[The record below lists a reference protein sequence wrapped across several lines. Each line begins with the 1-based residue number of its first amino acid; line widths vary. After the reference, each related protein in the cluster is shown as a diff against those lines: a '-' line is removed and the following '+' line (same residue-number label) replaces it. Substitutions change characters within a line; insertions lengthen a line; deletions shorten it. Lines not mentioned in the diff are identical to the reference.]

1 MVKAVKTREPA
12 VEGLADPA
20 GGEGRMLLNEPVLFV
35 VTNVRSLSRAR
46 DFCAKIGTNDEEV
59 EMGWLD
65 KLLGREKR
73 TGSQTSGTGAMS
85 QGSEAAE
92 PTPSAPPPTGGAE
105 SGAGGLGREQTGGQT
120 GEESRPT

>member
-1 MVKAVKTREPA
+1 
-12 VEGLADPA
+12 
-20 GGEGRMLLNEPVLFV
+20 
-35 VTNVRSLSRAR
+35 
-46 DFCAKIGTNDEEV
+46 
-59 EMGWLD
+59 MGWLD

-105 SGAGGLGREQTGGQT
+105 SGTGGLGREQTGGQT

>member
-1 MVKAVKTREPA
+1 
-12 VEGLADPA
+12 
-20 GGEGRMLLNEPVLFV
+20 MLLNEPVLFV
-35 VTNVRSLSRAR
+35 VTNVRSLSRGR

-73 TGSQTSGTGAMS
+73 TGSQTSGTGTMS